1 MVKSADVG
9 KLNEQHTLKSA
20 DKNLLEEK
28 KKKSLALTPKV
39 QERLGV

>member
-28 KKKSLALTPKV
+28 KKALHSLPKYKN
-39 QERLGV
+39 G